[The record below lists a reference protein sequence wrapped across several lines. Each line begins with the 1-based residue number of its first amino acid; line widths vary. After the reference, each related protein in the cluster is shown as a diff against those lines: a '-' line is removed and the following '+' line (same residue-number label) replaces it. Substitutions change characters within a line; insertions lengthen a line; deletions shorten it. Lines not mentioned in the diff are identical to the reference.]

1 MKTFSLYSRVL
12 LLLLLAT
19 ACGRRGASA
28 DDFTVPVY
36 TPRYASGFEIVG
48 AQGAASTIVKVRDP
62 WQGAEGVETRLFIA
76 REGEEAPA
84 GFDGQVLRGDAQRV
98 VCLASTHV
106 AMLDAVQAVETVV
119 GVSGIDYI
127 TNEYIAS
134 HRDRIGDVGY
144 EGNIDYERL
153 VGLDPD
159 LVLLFGVNGA
169 STMEP
174 KLQELGIPFVY
185 VGEYLEES
193 PLGKAEWMIAVAE
206 TVGRRAAA
214 ETVFAPIPERY
225 DSLKERVAATVLDAP
240 SVMLNTPYGDSWFM
254 PSTASYVARLVTDA
268 GGHYIY
274 EKNNGN
280 ASLPIDPE
288 TAVLLTAAADMW
300 INVQAASLDDLR
312 RRFPKFA
319 DTRCVRNGY
328 VWNADRRTNAAGGND
343 FWESGVVCP
352 DLVLRD
358 LVKIFHPE
366 LVGEEFVYYRKL
378 E

>member
-1 MKTFSLYSRVL
+1 MKTFSLYSRLL
-12 LLLLLAT
+12 LLLLLAA
-19 ACGRRGASA
+19 ACGRRSVSA
-28 DDFTVPVY
+28 DEFTVSVY
-36 TPRYASGFEIVG
+36 APRYASGFEIVG
-48 AQGAASTIVKVRDP
+48 AEGAASTIVRSRNP
-62 WQGAEGVETRLFIA
+62 WQGAEGVETMLFIA
-76 REGEEAPA
+76 RDGEEAPE
-84 GFDGQVLRGDAQRV
+84 GFEGPILRGDAQRV

-106 AMLDAVQAVETVV
+106 AMLDAVSAVQRVV
-119 GVSGIDYI
+119 GVSGVDYLS
-127 TNEYIAS
+127 NEYVAA
-134 HRDRIGDVGY
+134 HRDRIGEVGY

-169 STMEP
+169 SAMEP
-174 KLQELGIPFVY
+174 KLRELGIPFAY

-193 PLGKAEWMIAVAE
+193 PLGKAEWMVAVAE
-206 TVGRRAAA
+206 TVGRRAEA
-214 ETVFAPIPERY
+214 ERVFDSIPERY

-254 PSTASYVARLVTDA
+254 PSTASYVARLVADA

-274 EKNNGN
+274 DRNNAN
-280 ASLPIDPE
+280 ASRPIDAE
-288 TAVLLTAAADMW
+288 EAYLLTSQADMW

-312 RRFPKFA
+312 QRFPRFA
-319 DTRCVRNGY
+319 DVRCVRNGY

-343 FWESGVVCP
+343 YWESGVVRP
-352 DLVLRD
+352 DVVLRD